1 MSRGQLF
8 LLLMLSVLFGL
19 GAVFFAKQWIDS
31 QAQSTTKAEVVE
43 RLPVVIAAQE
53 VLPGTVLEERHL
65 AIRMLEKNWVSESH
79 FSDKQAVVGQVVS
92 SKVFPDEIM
101 IKQRLSLPGEGA
113 TLAAIIPEDKRA
125 ITIRVN
131 DVIGVA
137 GFLLPG
143 NKVDVLNTVRYGKN
157 SANTVTVLKDINVL
171 AVDQTARTNDNKPV
185 IVRAVTLEVS
195 PKEAEKL
202 LTAKSKGDIQLAL
215 RNPHAIDK
223 KIVRKAYV
231 PKPSV
236 TVIRG
241 TETSSVRVTE

>member
-8 LLLMLSVLFGL
+8 LLLTLSVLFGL
-19 GAVFFAKQWIDS
+19 GAVFFAKQWMDS
-31 QAQSTTKAEVVE
+31 KTKPTTEVEVVE

-53 VLPGTVLEERHL
+53 ILPGTVLEEKHL
-65 AIRMLEKNWVSESH
+65 TTRLLEKSWFSESH
-79 FSDKQAVVGQVVS
+79 YSDKQAVVGQVVS
-92 SKVFPDEIM
+92 SKIFPNEIVM
-101 IKQRLSLPGEGA
+101 QQRLSLPGEGA

-143 NKVDVLNTVRYGKN
+143 NKVDVLNTVSYGKN
-157 SANTVTVLKDINVL
+157 SANTLTVLKDIKVL

-195 PKEAEKL
+195 PKDAEKL

-215 RNPHAIDK
+215 RNPHTIEK
-223 KIVRKAYV
+223 KVVRQQYV
-231 PKPSV
+231 SKPSV